1 MTHPIRAA
9 RPFPRLLLST
19 VLFALLACTDL
30 TESPSSTVTPDNF
43 YRNEAEVLAG
53 VASVYATLRGTLDD
67 YWYATEV
74 SSDEIVVPTRGSDW
88 FDNGQWLELKR
99 QTWSPTS
106 PSGRAFMNGA
116 WVTPFTGVARANI
129 VLDAL
134 TKVTVANQATI
145 VAELRTLRAFYYYML
160 MDMFGG
166 VPVVTDIEIK
176 ARPRDTRDSVFK
188 FIESELLAARPDLP
202 VNWKATP
209 GSMGR
214 MTRGAVDAILASM
227 YLNAGVWD
235 KSTGVSATAYNTC
248 LGVTVSGGLD
258 ACQAAINRA
267 DSIINSGQYSL
278 SAPGA
283 WRSNFTANNDLA
295 PENILVVKFLNQ
307 PDVGLNFVMR
317 ALHYNQLT
325 NASPWNGF
333 ATTAQTFRAF
343 DSLDQRRQMWLEGPQ
358 NNVETGTPVCE
369 RNPKPC
375 GDPGTVPLVFT
386 DSINDLT
393 VATEGEGPRFYKW
406 PADAG
411 RPDGPNNGNDFA
423 YFRYADIL
431 LIKAEALNEQNP
443 GSAPAL
449 VLVNQVRARV
459 FTVAQPRA
467 TIDRAQLLQERLLE
481 LAAEAKRRQ
490 DLIRH
495 GAYTAAWNYKAAG
508 AAHLILM
515 PIAQAQMDA
524 NPLLVQNPGY

>member
-1 MTHPIRAA
+1 VTLSIRAA
-9 RPFPRLLLST
+9 RFVPRLLLST
-19 VLFALLACTDL
+19 VLLTALACTDL
-30 TESPSSTVTPDNF
+30 TESPSSTVVPANF

-99 QTWSPTS
+99 QTWTATS

-134 TKVTVANQATI
+134 TRVTVPNQATI
-145 VAELRTLRAFYYYML
+145 VAELRTLRAFYYYIL

-166 VPVVTDIEIK
+166 VPVVTDIAIK
-176 ARPRDTRDSVFK
+176 PRARTTRDTVFK

-202 VNWKATP
+202 VNWKAVP
-209 GSMGR
+209 SANGR
-214 MTRGAVDAILASM
+214 MTKGAVDAILASM
-227 YLNAGVWD
+227 YLNAGVWM
-235 KSTGVSATAYNTC
+235 KNTGVSATSYNTC

-267 DSIINSGQYSL
+267 DSIINSGEYSL
-278 SAPGA
+278 SAPGT
-283 WRSNFTANNDLA
+283 WRSNFTADNDKS

-307 PDVGLNFVMR
+307 PDVGLNFIMR
-317 ALHYNQLT
+317 ALHYNQLS

-333 ATTAQTFRAF
+333 ATTAQTYNAF
-343 DSLDQRRQMWLEGPQ
+343 DANDQRRQMWLEGPQ
-358 NNVETGTPVCE
+358 TNVETGTPVCE

-375 GDPGTVPLVFT
+375 GAPGTVPLVFT

-393 VATEGEGPRFYKW
+393 AATEGEGPRFYKW
-406 PADAG
+406 PADPG
-411 RPDGPNNGNDFA
+411 RPDGPTNGNDFA
-423 YFRYADIL
+423 YFRYAEIL
-431 LIKAEALNEQNP
+431 LIKAEALNEQTP
-443 GSAPAL
+443 GSPAAL
-449 VLVNQVRARV
+449 ALVNQVRARV

-467 TIDRAQLLQERLLE
+467 TIDRPQILQERLFE
-481 LAAEAKRRQ
+481 LATENKRRQ

-495 GAYTAAWNYKAAG
+495 GHYIDAWDYKPAG
-508 AAHLILM
+508 TAHLILM
-515 PIAQAQMDA
+515 PIPQAQLDA

>member
-1 MTHPIRAA
+1 MTLSIRAA
-9 RPFPRLLLST
+9 RFVPRLLLST
-19 VLFALLACTDL
+19 VLLTALACTDL
-30 TESPSSTVTPDNF
+30 TESPSSTVVPANF

-99 QTWSPTS
+99 QTWTATS

-134 TKVTVANQATI
+134 TRVTVPNQATI
-145 VAELRTLRAFYYYML
+145 VAELRTLRAFYYYIL

-166 VPVVTDIEIK
+166 VPVVTDIAIK
-176 ARPRDTRDSVFK
+176 PRARTTRDTVFK

-202 VNWKATP
+202 VNWKAVP
-209 GSMGR
+209 SANGR
-214 MTRGAVDAILASM
+214 MTKGAVDAILASM
-227 YLNAGVWD
+227 YLNAGVWM
-235 KSTGVSATAYNTC
+235 KNTGVSATSYNTC

-267 DSIINSGQYSL
+267 DSIINSGEYSL
-278 SAPGA
+278 SAPGT
-283 WRSNFTANNDLA
+283 WRSNFTADNDKS

-307 PDVGLNFVMR
+307 PDVGLNFIMR
-317 ALHYNQLT
+317 ALHYNQLS

-333 ATTAQTFRAF
+333 ATTAQTYNAF
-343 DSLDQRRQMWLEGPQ
+343 DANDQRRQMWLEGPQ
-358 NNVETGTPVCE
+358 TNVETGTPVCE

-375 GDPGTVPLVFT
+375 GAPGTVPLVFT

-393 VATEGEGPRFYKW
+393 AATEGEGPRFYKW
-406 PADAG
+406 PADPG
-411 RPDGPNNGNDFA
+411 RPDGPTNGNDFA
-423 YFRYADIL
+423 YFRYAEIL
-431 LIKAEALNEQNP
+431 LIKAEALNEQTP
-443 GSAPAL
+443 GSPAAL

-467 TIDRAQLLQERLLE
+467 TIDRPQILQERLFE
-481 LAAEAKRRQ
+481 LATENKRRQ

-495 GAYTAAWNYKAAG
+495 GHYIDAWDYKPAG
-508 AAHLILM
+508 TAHLILM
-515 PIAQAQMDA
+515 PIPQAQLDA